1 MHKFCQLN
9 IRRPVLSSVF
19 SLLLIIFGLYTFFQL
34 STREL
39 PKDLQPPVV
48 EIRTNYSGASPSIIA
63 SEISEPIE
71 LAVGGAEG
79 IRSIDTLSEIGR
91 STIKIEFLTSMDID
105 DAANDIRER
114 VGRIVDNLPEDS
126 KTPEIRKASAGF
138 TTSMWLSVSSTTWD
152 SLEIGDYVKRNLV
165 DAFSSV
171 PGTGRIIVGGINEK
185 AVRVYLNPIYLSAND
200 IEISEV
206 ERAIK
211 RNNISIPAGT
221 IEANNVDL
229 TLDLGKAYKDLDSIK
244 QLPIKK
250 VKSKTITL
258 GDLGEIKYG
267 PVSEKTLFK
276 AQSRNS
282 INENTVGIGIY
293 ARTNESTVSL
303 SKNIRKKI
311 KDIKK
316 TLPDGL
322 SLSVS
327 FDRAVYIKEAIMMCY
342 QSIVLALILVVSI
355 IYLFLGNARA
365 MIVPAIT
372 LPVSLIGAALGLWIF
387 GLTINVFT
395 LLAVI
400 LSVAIV
406 TDDSVVMTE
415 SIYYRIEKGESPL
428 MAAVNGSKNVIFAI
442 LSTSIIILAT
452 FAPLLFI
459 SGISGTLFR
468 EMAITLSIT
477 IVISTFTA
485 LSIAPMLGSKL
496 LNKKNSKNKIVLKF
510 EKIFKSL
517 ENFYSETLDYWV
529 QRPKSII
536 WFMVFILIVSAALF
550 KITPKTLLEKNPDR
564 GVYLVFGKTDESS
577 SFEYTVN
584 KAEKVE
590 KRLLPLLQKDDAPYQ
605 RLIMRVPGF
614 GRSSQSYNSFIII
627 ALLDNWKDRKET
639 AQTIVRKAI
648 GKIVTV
654 PGTMAFPLTP
664 NSVRVSNY
672 QKPVVVTLTGPSYEK
687 LYKWQNLVMSDLRKN
702 VNLADIT
709 SDFTKNKPEVELVIN
724 EKKAKDLGLS
734 IESIGRSIETFFSGK
749 RVTTLNDS
757 GKEYPIILQADLN
770 NRRKTESLSKIFV
783 RSETTG
789 KLISLVNVVSFKE
802 KGSAKILSRYQRSK
816 SVTLTAR
823 LQNDYTL
830 SDALD
835 FIEKTINQKAPEAGV
850 YYKGKS
856 LDLKEASSE
865 LIVIFALALISA
877 YLVMAGTFNAWRQPL
892 VIMLT
897 VPLAALGG
905 LIFILLFDSTINI
918 FSQIAL
924 IVLIGIATKNSILIV
939 DWANQLRMA
948 GETVH
953 NSIIQSCKRRFR
965 PILMTS
971 ISTLIAMIPLIIGNP
986 FGPGAGEGIRLA
998 VGATVFGGMLIS
1010 TALTLFTTPVFY
1022 LLFCK
1027 NSKRIDDVD
1036 IKLKKEFNKL

>member
-1 MHKFCQLN
+1 MHNFCLLN

-19 SLLLIIFGLYTFFQL
+19 SLLLVVFGLYTFFQI

-48 EIRTNYSGASPSIIA
+48 EIRTNYTGASPSIIS

-79 IRSIDTLSEIGR
+79 IKSIDTLSEIGR
-91 STIKIEFLTSMDID
+91 STIKIEFFTDID
-105 DAANDIRER
+105 VDNAANDIRER
-114 VGRIVDNLPEDS
+114 VSRIIDNLPEES
-126 KTPEIRKASAGF
+126 KAPEIRKASAGF
-138 TTSMWLSVSSTTWD
+138 STSMWLSVSSTSWT
-152 SLEIGDYVKRNLV
+152 SLDIGDYVKRNLV
-165 DAFSSV
+165 DSFSSV

-185 AVRVYLNPIYLSAND
+185 AVRVYLNPIKLSAND
-200 IEISEV
+200 LEVKEV
-206 ERAIK
+206 EEAIRK
-211 RNNISIPAGT
+211 NNVSIPAGT

-229 TLDLGKAYKDLDSIK
+229 TLDLGKAYKNLNDIK
-244 QLPIKK
+244 KLPIKK
-250 VKSKTITL
+250 IKSKTITL
-258 GDLGEIKYG
+258 EDVGEIKYG

-276 AQSRNS
+276 AQSRQS

-293 ARTNESTVSL
+293 ARTNESTVTL
-303 SKNIRKKI
+303 SKNIRNKI
-311 KDIKK
+311 KEVRK
-316 TLPDGL
+316 TLPAGL
-322 SLSVS
+322 TLSVS

-342 QSIVLALILVVSI
+342 QSILLALALVVGI
-355 IYLFLGNARA
+355 IYLFLGNVRA

-372 LPVSLIGAALGLWIF
+372 LPVSLIGAALGLWVF
-387 GLTINVFT
+387 GLTINIFT

-415 SIYYRIEKGESPL
+415 SIYYRIEKGDSPL
-428 MAAVNGSKNVIFAI
+428 VAAAAGSKNVIFAI

-459 SGISGTLFR
+459 GGISGTLFR

-496 LNKKNSKNKIVLKF
+496 LSRKHVKSNLVLRF
-510 EKIFKSL
+510 ERLFKSF
-517 ENFYSETLDYWV
+517 ESFYSESLNYWI
-529 QRPKSII
+529 QRPKTII
-536 WFMVFILIVSAALF
+536 WFMIFVLVIASVLF

-584 KAEKVE
+584 KAEQVE
-590 KRLLPLLQKDDAPYQ
+590 TRLIPLLQKENEPYQ

-627 ALLDNWKDRKET
+627 ALLDNWKDRKES
-639 AQTIVRKAI
+639 AQKIVRKAI

-672 QKPVVVTLTGPSYEK
+672 QKPVVVTITGPSYEK
-687 LYKWQNLVMSDLRKN
+687 LYKWQNLIIEDLRKN
-702 VNLADIT
+702 KNLADIT
-709 SDFTKNKPEVELVIN
+709 SDYTKNKPEVELIID

-734 IESIGRSIETFFSGK
+734 IQSIGKSVETLFSGK
-749 RVTTLNDS
+749 TVTKLNES
-757 GKEYPIILQADLN
+757 GKEYPIILQADLKD
-770 NRRKTESLSKIFV
+770 RRRTESLSKIFV

-789 KLISLVNVVSFKE
+789 KLISLANVVRFEE
-802 KGSAKILSRYQRSK
+802 KGSAKLLSRYQRSK
-816 SVTLTAR
+816 SITLTAR
-823 LQNDYTL
+823 LVGGYTL
-830 SDALD
+830 NEALD
-835 FIEKTINQKAPEAGV
+835 FIEKTIDDKAPSAGI

-865 LIVIFALALISA
+865 LLVIFALAMVSA

-892 VIMLT
+892 VVMLT
-897 VPLAALGG
+897 VPLAAIGG

-924 IVLIGIATKNSILIV
+924 VVLIGIATKNSILIV
-939 DWANQLRMA
+939 DWANQLRVDGKSVQA
-948 GETVH
+948 AIVE
-953 NSIIQSCKRRFR
+953 SCKRRFR
-965 PILMTS
+965 PIIMTS
-971 ISTLIAMIPLIIGNP
+971 LSTLIAMMPLIIGNI
-986 FGPGAGEGIRLA
+986 GPGAGEGIRLA
-998 VGATVFGGMLIS
+998 VGCTIFGGMLIS
-1010 TALTLFTTPVFY
+1010 TFLTLFTTPVFY
-1022 LLFCK
+1022 LLLCK
-1027 NSKRIDDVD
+1027 NSKRMDDID
-1036 IKLKKEFNKL
+1036 LQLSKEFKK

>member
-1 MHKFCQLN
+1 MHNFCLLN

-19 SLLLIIFGLYTFFQL
+19 SLLLVVFGLYTFFQI

-48 EIRTNYSGASPSIIA
+48 EIRTNYTGASPSIIS

-79 IRSIDTLSEIGR
+79 IKSIDTLSEIGR
-91 STIKIEFLTSMDID
+91 STIKIEFFTDID
-105 DAANDIRER
+105 VDNAANDIRER
-114 VGRIVDNLPEDS
+114 VSRIIDNLPEES
-126 KTPEIRKASAGF
+126 KAPEIRKASAGF
-138 TTSMWLSVSSTTWD
+138 STSMWLSVSSTSWT
-152 SLEIGDYVKRNLV
+152 SLDIGDYVKRNLV
-165 DAFSSV
+165 DSFSSV

-185 AVRVYLNPIYLSAND
+185 AVRVYLNPIKLSAND
-200 IEISEV
+200 LEVKEV
-206 ERAIK
+206 EEAIRK
-211 RNNISIPAGT
+211 NNVSIPAGT

-229 TLDLGKAYKDLDSIK
+229 TLDLGKTYKNLNDIK
-244 QLPIKK
+244 KLPIKK
-250 VKSKTITL
+250 IKSKTITL
-258 GDLGEIKYG
+258 EDVGEIKYG

-276 AQSRNS
+276 AQSRQS

-293 ARTNESTVSL
+293 ARTNESTVTL
-303 SKNIRKKI
+303 SKNIRNKI
-311 KDIKK
+311 KEVRK
-316 TLPDGL
+316 TLPAGL
-322 SLSVS
+322 TLSVS

-342 QSIVLALILVVSI
+342 QSILLALALVVGI
-355 IYLFLGNARA
+355 IYLFLGNVRA

-372 LPVSLIGAALGLWIF
+372 LPVSLIGAALGLWVF
-387 GLTINVFT
+387 GLTINIFT

-415 SIYYRIEKGESPL
+415 SIYYRIEKGDSPL
-428 MAAVNGSKNVIFAI
+428 VAAAAGSKNVIFAI

-459 SGISGTLFR
+459 GGISGTLFR

-496 LNKKNSKNKIVLKF
+496 LSRKHVKSNLVLRF
-510 EKIFKSL
+510 ERLFKSF
-517 ENFYSETLDYWV
+517 ESFYSESLNYWI
-529 QRPKSII
+529 QRPKTII
-536 WFMVFILIVSAALF
+536 WFMIFVLVIASVLF

-584 KAEKVE
+584 KAEQVE
-590 KRLLPLLQKDDAPYQ
+590 TRLIPLLQKENEPYQ

-627 ALLDNWKDRKET
+627 ALLDNWKDRKES
-639 AQTIVRKAI
+639 AQKIVRKAI

-672 QKPVVVTLTGPSYEK
+672 QKPVVVTITGPSYEK
-687 LYKWQNLVMSDLRKN
+687 LYKWQNLIIEDLRKN
-702 VNLADIT
+702 KNLADIT
-709 SDFTKNKPEVELVIN
+709 SDYTKNKPEVELIID

-734 IESIGRSIETFFSGK
+734 IQSIGKSVETLFSGK
-749 RVTTLNDS
+749 TVTKLNES
-757 GKEYPIILQADLN
+757 GKEYPIILQADLKD
-770 NRRKTESLSKIFV
+770 RRRTESLSKIFV

-789 KLISLVNVVSFKE
+789 KLISLANVVHFEE
-802 KGSAKILSRYQRSK
+802 KGSAKLLSRYQRSK
-816 SVTLTAR
+816 SITLTAR
-823 LQNDYTL
+823 LVGGYTL
-830 SDALD
+830 NEALD
-835 FIEKTINQKAPEAGV
+835 FIEKTIDDKAPSAGI

-865 LIVIFALALISA
+865 LLVIFALAMVSA

-892 VIMLT
+892 VVMLT
-897 VPLAALGG
+897 VPLAAIGG

-924 IVLIGIATKNSILIV
+924 VVLIGIATKNSILIV
-939 DWANQLRMA
+939 DWANQLRVDGKSVQA
-948 GETVH
+948 AIVE
-953 NSIIQSCKRRFR
+953 SCKRRFR
-965 PILMTS
+965 PIIMTS
-971 ISTLIAMIPLIIGNP
+971 LSTLIAMIPLIIGNI
-986 FGPGAGEGIRLA
+986 GPGAGEGIRLA
-998 VGATVFGGMLIS
+998 VGCTIFGGMLIS
-1010 TALTLFTTPVFY
+1010 TFLTLFTTPVFY
-1022 LLFCK
+1022 LLLCK
-1027 NSKRIDDVD
+1027 NSKRMDDID
-1036 IKLKKEFNKL
+1036 LQLSKEFKK

>member
-1 MHKFCQLN
+1 MHNFCLLN

-19 SLLLIIFGLYTFFQL
+19 SLLLVVFGLYTFFQI

-48 EIRTNYSGASPSIIA
+48 EIRTNYTGASPSIIS

-79 IRSIDTLSEIGR
+79 IKSIDTLSEIGR
-91 STIKIEFLTSMDID
+91 STIKIEFFTDID
-105 DAANDIRER
+105 VDNAANDIRER
-114 VGRIVDNLPEDS
+114 VSRIIDNLPEES
-126 KTPEIRKASAGF
+126 KAPEIRKASAGF
-138 TTSMWLSVSSTTWD
+138 STSMWLSVSSTSWT
-152 SLEIGDYVKRNLV
+152 SLDIGDYVKRNLV
-165 DAFSSV
+165 DSFSSV

-185 AVRVYLNPIYLSAND
+185 AVRVYLNPIKLSAND
-200 IEISEV
+200 LEVKEV
-206 ERAIK
+206 EEAIRK
-211 RNNISIPAGT
+211 NNVSIPAGT

-229 TLDLGKAYKDLDSIK
+229 TLDLGKTYKNLNDIK
-244 QLPIKK
+244 KLPIKK
-250 VKSKTITL
+250 IKSKTITL
-258 GDLGEIKYG
+258 EDVGEIKYG

-276 AQSRNS
+276 AQSRQS

-293 ARTNESTVSL
+293 ARTNESTVTL
-303 SKNIRKKI
+303 SKNIRNKI
-311 KDIKK
+311 KEVRK
-316 TLPDGL
+316 TLPAGL
-322 SLSVS
+322 TLSVS

-342 QSIVLALILVVSI
+342 QSILLALALVVGI
-355 IYLFLGNARA
+355 IYLFLGNVRA

-372 LPVSLIGAALGLWIF
+372 LPVSLIGAALGLWVF
-387 GLTINVFT
+387 GLTINIFT

-415 SIYYRIEKGESPL
+415 SIYYRIEKGDSPL
-428 MAAVNGSKNVIFAI
+428 VAAAAGSKNVIFAI

-459 SGISGTLFR
+459 GGISGTLFR

-496 LNKKNSKNKIVLKF
+496 LSRKHVKSNLVLRF
-510 EKIFKSL
+510 ERLFKSF
-517 ENFYSETLDYWV
+517 ESFYSESLNYWI
-529 QRPKSII
+529 QRPKTII
-536 WFMVFILIVSAALF
+536 WFMIFVLVIASVLF

-584 KAEKVE
+584 KAEQVE
-590 KRLLPLLQKDDAPYQ
+590 TRLIPLLQKENEPYQ

-627 ALLDNWKDRKET
+627 ALLDNWKDRKES
-639 AQTIVRKAI
+639 AQKIVRKAI

-672 QKPVVVTLTGPSYEK
+672 QKPVVVTITGPSYEK
-687 LYKWQNLVMSDLRKN
+687 LYKWQNLIIEDLRKN
-702 VNLADIT
+702 KNLADIT
-709 SDFTKNKPEVELVIN
+709 SDYTKNKPEVELIID

-734 IESIGRSIETFFSGK
+734 IQSIGKSVETLFSGK
-749 RVTTLNDS
+749 TVTKLNES
-757 GKEYPIILQADLN
+757 GKEYPIILQADLKD
-770 NRRKTESLSKIFV
+770 RRRTESLSKIFV

-789 KLISLVNVVSFKE
+789 KLISLANVVRFEE
-802 KGSAKILSRYQRSK
+802 KGSAKLLSRYQRSK
-816 SVTLTAR
+816 SITLTAR
-823 LQNDYTL
+823 LVGGYTL
-830 SDALD
+830 NEALD
-835 FIEKTINQKAPEAGV
+835 FIEKTIDDKAPSAGI

-865 LIVIFALALISA
+865 LLVIFALAMVSA

-892 VIMLT
+892 VVMLT
-897 VPLAALGG
+897 VPLAAIGG

-924 IVLIGIATKNSILIV
+924 VVLIGIATKNSILIV
-939 DWANQLRMA
+939 DWANQLRVDGKSVQA
-948 GETVH
+948 AIVE
-953 NSIIQSCKRRFR
+953 SCKRRFR
-965 PILMTS
+965 PIIMTS
-971 ISTLIAMIPLIIGNP
+971 LSTLIAMMPLIIGNI
-986 FGPGAGEGIRLA
+986 GPGAGEGIRLA
-998 VGATVFGGMLIS
+998 VGCTIFGGMLIS
-1010 TALTLFTTPVFY
+1010 TFLTLFTTPVFY
-1022 LLFCK
+1022 LLLCK
-1027 NSKRIDDVD
+1027 NSKRMDDID
-1036 IKLKKEFNKL
+1036 LQLSKEFKK

>member
-1 MHKFCQLN
+1 MHNFCLLN

-19 SLLLIIFGLYTFFQL
+19 SLLLVVFGLYTFFQI

-48 EIRTNYSGASPSIIA
+48 EIRTNYTGASPSIIS

-79 IRSIDTLSEIGR
+79 IKSIDTLSEIGR
-91 STIKIEFLTSMDID
+91 STIKIEFFTNID
-105 DAANDIRER
+105 VDNAANDIRER
-114 VGRIVDNLPEDS
+114 VSRIIDNLPEES
-126 KTPEIRKASAGF
+126 KAPEIRKASAGF
-138 TTSMWLSVSSTTWD
+138 STSMWLSVSSTSWT
-152 SLEIGDYVKRNLV
+152 SLDIGDYVKRNLV
-165 DAFSSV
+165 DSFSSV

-185 AVRVYLNPIYLSAND
+185 AVRVYLNPIKLSAND
-200 IEISEV
+200 LEVKEV
-206 ERAIK
+206 EEAIRK
-211 RNNISIPAGT
+211 NNVSIPAGT

-229 TLDLGKAYKDLDSIK
+229 TLDLGKAYKNLNDIK
-244 QLPIKK
+244 KLPIKK
-250 VKSKTITL
+250 IKSKTITL
-258 GDLGEIKYG
+258 EDVGEIKYG

-276 AQSRNS
+276 AQSRQS

-293 ARTNESTVSL
+293 ARTNESTVTL
-303 SKNIRKKI
+303 SKNIRNKI
-311 KDIKK
+311 KEVRK
-316 TLPDGL
+316 TLPAGL
-322 SLSVS
+322 TLSVS

-342 QSIVLALILVVSI
+342 QSILLALALVVGI
-355 IYLFLGNARA
+355 IYLFLGNVRA

-372 LPVSLIGAALGLWIF
+372 LPVSLIGAALGLWVF
-387 GLTINVFT
+387 GLTINIFT

-415 SIYYRIEKGESPL
+415 SIYYRIEKGDSPL
-428 MAAVNGSKNVIFAI
+428 VAAAAGSKNVIFAI

-459 SGISGTLFR
+459 GGISGTLFR

-477 IVISTFTA
+477 IIISTFTA

-496 LNKKNSKNKIVLKF
+496 LSRKHVKSNLVLRF
-510 EKIFKSL
+510 ERLFKSF
-517 ENFYSETLDYWV
+517 ESFYSESLNYWI
-529 QRPKSII
+529 QRPKTII
-536 WFMVFILIVSAALF
+536 WFMIFVLVIASVLF

-584 KAEKVE
+584 KAEQVE
-590 KRLLPLLQKDDAPYQ
+590 TRLIPLLQKENEPYQ

-627 ALLDNWKDRKET
+627 ALLDNWKDRKES
-639 AQTIVRKAI
+639 AQKIVRKAI

-672 QKPVVVTLTGPSYEK
+672 QKPVVVTITGPSYEK
-687 LYKWQNLVMSDLRKN
+687 LYKWQNLIIEDLRKN
-702 VNLADIT
+702 KNLADIT
-709 SDFTKNKPEVELVIN
+709 SDYTKNKPEVELIID

-734 IESIGRSIETFFSGK
+734 IQSIGKSIETLFSGK
-749 RVTTLNDS
+749 TVTKLNES
-757 GKEYPIILQADLN
+757 GKEYPIILQADLKD
-770 NRRKTESLSKIFV
+770 RRRTESLSKIFV

-789 KLISLVNVVSFKE
+789 KLISLANVVRFEE
-802 KGSAKILSRYQRSK
+802 KGSAKLLSRYQRSK
-816 SVTLTAR
+816 SITLTAR
-823 LQNDYTL
+823 LVGGYTL
-830 SDALD
+830 NEALD
-835 FIEKTINQKAPEAGV
+835 FIEKTIDDKAPSAGI

-865 LIVIFALALISA
+865 LLVIFALAMVSA

-892 VIMLT
+892 VVMLT
-897 VPLAALGG
+897 VPLAAIGG

-924 IVLIGIATKNSILIV
+924 VVLIGIATKNSILIV
-939 DWANQLRMA
+939 DWANQLRVDGKSVQA
-948 GETVH
+948 AIVE
-953 NSIIQSCKRRFR
+953 SCKRRFR
-965 PILMTS
+965 PIIMTS
-971 ISTLIAMIPLIIGNP
+971 LSTLIAMMPLIIGNI
-986 FGPGAGEGIRLA
+986 GPGAGEGIRLA
-998 VGATVFGGMLIS
+998 VGCTIFGGMLIS
-1010 TALTLFTTPVFY
+1010 TFLTLFTTPVFY
-1022 LLFCK
+1022 LLLCK
-1027 NSKRIDDVD
+1027 NSKRMDDID
-1036 IKLKKEFNKL
+1036 LQLSKEFKK

>member
-1 MHKFCQLN
+1 MHNFCLLN
-9 IRRPVLSSVF
+9 IKRPVLSSVF
-19 SLLLIIFGLYTFFQL
+19 SLLLVVFGLYTFFEI

-39 PKDLQPPVV
+39 PKNLQPPEVV
-48 EIRTNYSGASPSIIA
+48 ISTKYTGASPSIIA

-79 IRSIDTLSEIGR
+79 IRSIDTISEVGR
-91 STIKIEFLTSMDID
+91 STIKIEFFTSIDID

-114 VGRIVDNLPEDS
+114 IARIIDNLPEDS
-126 KTPEIRKASAGF
+126 KAPEVRKASAGF
-138 TTSMWLSVSSTTWD
+138 STSMWLSVSSTSWT
-152 SLEIGDYVKRNLV
+152 SLDIGDYVKRNLV
-165 DAFSSV
+165 DSFSSV

-185 AVRVYLNPIYLSAND
+185 AVRVYLNPIKLSAND
-200 IEISEV
+200 LEVKEV
-206 ERAIK
+206 EEAIRK
-211 RNNISIPAGT
+211 NNVSIPAGT

-229 TLDLGKAYKDLDSIK
+229 TLDLGKTYKNLNDIK
-244 QLPIKK
+244 KLPIKK
-250 VKSKTITL
+250 IKSKTITL
-258 GDLGEIKYG
+258 EDVGEIKYG

-276 AQSRNS
+276 AQSRQS

-293 ARTNESTVSL
+293 ARTNESTVTL
-303 SKNIRKKI
+303 SKNIRNKI
-311 KDIKK
+311 KEVRK
-316 TLPDGL
+316 TLPAGL
-322 SLSVS
+322 TLSVS

-342 QSIVLALILVVSI
+342 QSILLALALVVGI
-355 IYLFLGNARA
+355 IYLFLGNVRA

-372 LPVSLIGAALGLWIF
+372 LPVSLIGAALGLWVF
-387 GLTINVFT
+387 GLTINIFT

-415 SIYYRIEKGESPL
+415 SIYYRIEKGDSPL
-428 MAAVNGSKNVIFAI
+428 VAAAAGSKNVIFAI

-459 SGISGTLFR
+459 GGISGTLFR

-496 LNKKNSKNKIVLKF
+496 LSRKHVKSNLVLRF
-510 EKIFKSL
+510 ERLFKSF
-517 ENFYSETLDYWV
+517 ESFYSESLNYWI
-529 QRPKSII
+529 QRPKTII
-536 WFMVFILIVSAALF
+536 WFMIFVLVIASVLF

-584 KAEKVE
+584 KAEQVE
-590 KRLLPLLQKDDAPYQ
+590 TRLIPLLQKENEPYQ

-627 ALLDNWKDRKET
+627 ALLDNWKDRKES
-639 AQTIVRKAI
+639 AQKIVRKAI

-672 QKPVVVTLTGPSYEK
+672 QKPVVVTITGPSYEK
-687 LYKWQNLVMSDLRKN
+687 LYKWQNLIIEDLRKN
-702 VNLADIT
+702 KNLADIT
-709 SDFTKNKPEVELVIN
+709 SDYTKNKPEVELIID

-734 IESIGRSIETFFSGK
+734 IQSIGKSVETLFSGK
-749 RVTTLNDS
+749 TVTKLNES
-757 GKEYPIILQADLN
+757 GKEYPIILQADLKD
-770 NRRKTESLSKIFV
+770 RRRTESLSKIFV

-789 KLISLVNVVSFKE
+789 KLISLANVVRFEE
-802 KGSAKILSRYQRSK
+802 KGSAKLLSRYQRSK
-816 SVTLTAR
+816 SITLTAR
-823 LQNDYTL
+823 LVGGYTL
-830 SDALD
+830 NEALD
-835 FIEKTINQKAPEAGV
+835 FIEKTIDDKAPSAGI

-865 LIVIFALALISA
+865 LLVIFALAMVSA

-892 VIMLT
+892 VVMLT
-897 VPLAALGG
+897 VPLAAIGG

-924 IVLIGIATKNSILIV
+924 VVLIGIATKNSILIV
-939 DWANQLRMA
+939 DWANQLRVDGKSVQA
-948 GETVH
+948 AIVE
-953 NSIIQSCKRRFR
+953 SCKRRFR
-965 PILMTS
+965 PIIMTS
-971 ISTLIAMIPLIIGNP
+971 LSTLIAMIPLIIGNI
-986 FGPGAGEGIRLA
+986 GPGAGEGIRLA
-998 VGATVFGGMLIS
+998 VGCTIFGGMLIS
-1010 TALTLFTTPVFY
+1010 TFLTLFTTPVFY
-1022 LLFCK
+1022 LLLCK
-1027 NSKRIDDVD
+1027 NSKRMDDID
-1036 IKLKKEFNKL
+1036 LQLSKEFKK

>member
-1 MHKFCQLN
+1 MHNFCLLN

-19 SLLLIIFGLYTFFQL
+19 SLLLVVFGLYTFFQI

-48 EIRTNYSGASPSIIA
+48 EIRTNYTGASPSIIS

-79 IRSIDTLSEIGR
+79 IKSIDTLSEIGR
-91 STIKIEFLTSMDID
+91 STIKIEFFTDID
-105 DAANDIRER
+105 VDNAANDIRER
-114 VGRIVDNLPEDS
+114 VSRIIDNLPEES
-126 KTPEIRKASAGF
+126 KAPEIRKASAGF
-138 TTSMWLSVSSTTWD
+138 STSMWLSVSSTSWT
-152 SLEIGDYVKRNLV
+152 SLDIGDYVKRNLV
-165 DAFSSV
+165 DSFSSV
-171 PGTGRIIVGGINEK
+171 PGTGRIIVGGISEK
-185 AVRVYLNPIYLSAND
+185 AVRVYLNPIKLSAND
-200 IEISEV
+200 LEVKEV
-206 ERAIK
+206 EEAIRK
-211 RNNISIPAGT
+211 NNVSIPAGT

-229 TLDLGKAYKDLDSIK
+229 TLDLGKAYKNLNDIK
-244 QLPIKK
+244 KLPIKK
-250 VKSKTITL
+250 IKSKTITL
-258 GDLGEIKYG
+258 EDIGEIKYG

-276 AQSRNS
+276 AQSRQS

-293 ARTNESTVSL
+293 ARTNESTVTL
-303 SKNIRKKI
+303 SKNIRNKI
-311 KDIKK
+311 KEVRK
-316 TLPDGL
+316 TLPAGL
-322 SLSVS
+322 TLSVS

-342 QSIVLALILVVSI
+342 QSILLALALVVGI
-355 IYLFLGNARA
+355 IYLFLGNVRA

-372 LPVSLIGAALGLWIF
+372 LPVSLIGAALGLWVF
-387 GLTINVFT
+387 GLTINIFT

-415 SIYYRIEKGESPL
+415 SIYYRIEKGDSPL
-428 MAAVNGSKNVIFAI
+428 VAAATGSKNVIFAI

-459 SGISGTLFR
+459 GGISGTLFR

-496 LNKKNSKNKIVLKF
+496 LSRKHVKSNLVLRF
-510 EKIFKSL
+510 ERLFKSF
-517 ENFYSETLDYWV
+517 ESFYSESLNYWI
-529 QRPKSII
+529 QRPKTII
-536 WFMVFILIVSAALF
+536 WFMIFVLVIASVLF

-584 KAEKVE
+584 KAEQVE
-590 KRLLPLLQKDDAPYQ
+590 TRLIPLLQKENEPYQ

-627 ALLDNWKDRKET
+627 ALLDNWKDRKES
-639 AQTIVRKAI
+639 AQKIVRKAI

-672 QKPVVVTLTGPSYEK
+672 QKPVVVTITGPSYEK
-687 LYKWQNLVMSDLRKN
+687 LYKWQNLVMEDLRKN
-702 VNLADIT
+702 KNLADIT
-709 SDFTKNKPEVELVIN
+709 SDYTKNKPEVELIID

-734 IESIGRSIETFFSGK
+734 IQSIGKSVETLFSGK
-749 RVTTLNDS
+749 TVTKLNES
-757 GKEYPIILQADLN
+757 GKEYPIILQADLKD
-770 NRRKTESLSKIFV
+770 RRRTESLSKIFV

-789 KLISLVNVVSFKE
+789 KLVSLANVLRFEE
-802 KGSAKILSRYQRSK
+802 KGSAKLLSRYQRSK
-816 SVTLTAR
+816 SITLTAR
-823 LQNDYTL
+823 LVGGYTL
-830 SDALD
+830 NEALD
-835 FIEKTINQKAPEAGV
+835 FIEKTIDDKAPSAGI

-865 LIVIFALALISA
+865 LLVIFALAMVSA

-892 VIMLT
+892 VVMLT
-897 VPLAALGG
+897 VPLAAIGG
-905 LIFILLFDSTINI
+905 LIFILLFNSTINI

-924 IVLIGIATKNSILIV
+924 VVLIGIATKNSILIV
-939 DWANQLRMA
+939 DWANQLRVDGKSVQVA
-948 GETVH
+948 IVE
-953 NSIIQSCKRRFR
+953 SCKRRFR
-965 PILMTS
+965 PIIMTS
-971 ISTLIAMIPLIIGNP
+971 LSTLIAMMPLIIGNI
-986 FGPGAGEGIRLA
+986 GPGAGEGIRLA
-998 VGATVFGGMLIS
+998 VGCTIFGGMLIS
-1010 TALTLFTTPVFY
+1010 TFLTLFTTPVFY
-1022 LLFCK
+1022 LLLCK
-1027 NSKRIDDVD
+1027 NSKRMDDID
-1036 IKLKKEFNKL
+1036 LQLSREFKK

>member
-1 MHKFCQLN
+1 MHNFCLLN

-19 SLLLIIFGLYTFFQL
+19 SLLLVVFGLYTFFQI

-48 EIRTNYSGASPSIIA
+48 EIRTNYTGASPSIIS

-79 IRSIDTLSEIGR
+79 IKSIDTLSEIGR
-91 STIKIEFLTSMDID
+91 STIKIEFFTNID
-105 DAANDIRER
+105 VDNAANDIRER
-114 VGRIVDNLPEDS
+114 VSRIIDNLPEES
-126 KTPEIRKASAGF
+126 KAPEIRKASAGF
-138 TTSMWLSVSSTTWD
+138 STSMWLSVSSTSWT
-152 SLEIGDYVKRNLV
+152 SLDIGDYVKRNLV
-165 DAFSSV
+165 DSFSSV

-185 AVRVYLNPIYLSAND
+185 AVRVYLNPIKLSAND
-200 IEISEV
+200 LEVKEV
-206 ERAIK
+206 EEAIRK
-211 RNNISIPAGT
+211 NNVSIPAGT

-229 TLDLGKAYKDLDSIK
+229 TLDLGKAYKNLNDIK
-244 QLPIKK
+244 KLPIKK
-250 VKSKTITL
+250 IKSKTITL
-258 GDLGEIKYG
+258 EDVGEIKYG

-276 AQSRNS
+276 AQSRQS

-293 ARTNESTVSL
+293 ARTNESTVTL
-303 SKNIRKKI
+303 SKNIRNKI
-311 KDIKK
+311 KEVRK
-316 TLPDGL
+316 TLPAGL
-322 SLSVS
+322 TLSVS

-342 QSIVLALILVVSI
+342 QSILLALALVVGI
-355 IYLFLGNARA
+355 IYLFLGNVRA

-372 LPVSLIGAALGLWIF
+372 LPVSLIGAALGLWVF
-387 GLTINVFT
+387 GLTINIFT

-415 SIYYRIEKGESPL
+415 SIYYRIEKGDSPL
-428 MAAVNGSKNVIFAI
+428 VAAAAGSKNVIFAI

-459 SGISGTLFR
+459 GGISGTLFR

-496 LNKKNSKNKIVLKF
+496 LSRKHVKSNLVLRF
-510 EKIFKSL
+510 ERLFKSF
-517 ENFYSETLDYWV
+517 ESFYSESLNYWI
-529 QRPKSII
+529 QRPKTII
-536 WFMVFILIVSAALF
+536 WFMIFVLVIASVLF

-584 KAEKVE
+584 KAEQVE
-590 KRLLPLLQKDDAPYQ
+590 TRLIPLLQKENEPYQ

-627 ALLDNWKDRKET
+627 ALLDNWKDRKES
-639 AQTIVRKAI
+639 AQKIVRKAI

-672 QKPVVVTLTGPSYEK
+672 QKPVVVTITGPSYEK
-687 LYKWQNLVMSDLRKN
+687 LYKWQNLIIEDLRKN
-702 VNLADIT
+702 KNLADIT
-709 SDFTKNKPEVELVIN
+709 SDYTKNKPEVELIID

-734 IESIGRSIETFFSGK
+734 IQSIGKSIETLFSGK
-749 RVTTLNDS
+749 TVTKLNES
-757 GKEYPIILQADLN
+757 GKEYPIILQADLKD
-770 NRRKTESLSKIFV
+770 RRRTESLSKIFV

-789 KLISLVNVVSFKE
+789 KLISLANVVRFEE
-802 KGSAKILSRYQRSK
+802 KGSAKLLSRYQRSK
-816 SVTLTAR
+816 SITLTAR
-823 LQNDYTL
+823 LVGGYTL
-830 SDALD
+830 NEALD
-835 FIEKTINQKAPEAGV
+835 FIEKTIDDKAPSAGI

-865 LIVIFALALISA
+865 LLVIFALAMVSA

-892 VIMLT
+892 VVMLT
-897 VPLAALGG
+897 VPLAAIGG
-905 LIFILLFDSTINI
+905 LIFILLFVDILAKSTDLLITSIILIFLNI
-918 FSQIAL
+918 GLGILAKFENSLTKLSISLICLL
-924 IVLIGIATKNSILIV
+924 IV
-939 DWANQLRMA
+939 
-948 GETVH
+948 
-953 NSIIQSCKRRFR
+953 
-965 PILMTS
+965 
-971 ISTLIAMIPLIIGNP
+971 
-986 FGPGAGEGIRLA
+986 
-998 VGATVFGGMLIS
+998 
-1010 TALTLFTTPVFY
+1010 
-1022 LLFCK
+1022 
-1027 NSKRIDDVD
+1027 SKY
-1036 IKLKKEFNKL
+1036 F

>member
-1 MHKFCQLN
+1 MHNFCLLN

-19 SLLLIIFGLYTFFQL
+19 SLLLVVFGLYTFFQI

-48 EIRTNYSGASPSIIA
+48 EIRTNYTGASPSIIS

-79 IRSIDTLSEIGR
+79 IKSIDTLSEIGR
-91 STIKIEFLTSMDID
+91 STIKIEFFTDID
-105 DAANDIRER
+105 VDNAANDIRER
-114 VGRIVDNLPEDS
+114 VSRIIDNLPEES
-126 KTPEIRKASAGF
+126 KAPEIRKASAGF
-138 TTSMWLSVSSTTWD
+138 STSMWLSVSSTSWT
-152 SLEIGDYVKRNLV
+152 SLDIGDYVKRNLV
-165 DAFSSV
+165 DSFSSV

-185 AVRVYLNPIYLSAND
+185 AVRVYLNPIKLSAND
-200 IEISEV
+200 LEVKEV
-206 ERAIK
+206 EEAIRK
-211 RNNISIPAGT
+211 NNVSIPAGT

-229 TLDLGKAYKDLDSIK
+229 TLDLGKTYKNLNDIK
-244 QLPIKK
+244 KLPIKK
-250 VKSKTITL
+250 IKSKTITL
-258 GDLGEIKYG
+258 EDVGEIKYG

-276 AQSRNS
+276 AQSRQS

-293 ARTNESTVSL
+293 ARTNESTVTL
-303 SKNIRKKI
+303 SKNIRNKI
-311 KDIKK
+311 KEVRK
-316 TLPDGL
+316 TLPAGL
-322 SLSVS
+322 TLSVS

-342 QSIVLALILVVSI
+342 QSILLALALVVGI
-355 IYLFLGNARA
+355 IYLFLGNVRA

-372 LPVSLIGAALGLWIF
+372 LPVSLIGAALGLWVF
-387 GLTINVFT
+387 GLTINIFT

-415 SIYYRIEKGESPL
+415 SIYYRIEKGDSPL
-428 MAAVNGSKNVIFAI
+428 VAAAAGSKNVIFAI

-459 SGISGTLFR
+459 GGISGTLFR

-496 LNKKNSKNKIVLKF
+496 LSRKHVKSNLVLRF
-510 EKIFKSL
+510 ERLFKSF
-517 ENFYSETLDYWV
+517 ESFYSESLNYWI
-529 QRPKSII
+529 QRPKTII
-536 WFMVFILIVSAALF
+536 WFMIFVLVIASVLF

-584 KAEKVE
+584 KAEQVE
-590 KRLLPLLQKDDAPYQ
+590 TRLIPLLQKENEPYQ

-627 ALLDNWKDRKET
+627 ALLDNWKDRKES
-639 AQTIVRKAI
+639 AQKIVRKAI

-672 QKPVVVTLTGPSYEK
+672 QKPVVVTITGPSYEK
-687 LYKWQNLVMSDLRKN
+687 LYKWQNLIIEDLRKN
-702 VNLADIT
+702 KNLADIT
-709 SDFTKNKPEVELVIN
+709 SDYTKNKPEVELIID

-734 IESIGRSIETFFSGK
+734 IQSIGKSVETLFSGK
-749 RVTTLNDS
+749 TVTKLNES
-757 GKEYPIILQADLN
+757 GKEYPIILQADLKD
-770 NRRKTESLSKIFV
+770 RRRTESLSKIFV

-789 KLISLVNVVSFKE
+789 KLISLANVVRFEE
-802 KGSAKILSRYQRSK
+802 KGSAKLLSRYQRSK
-816 SVTLTAR
+816 SITLTAR
-823 LQNDYTL
+823 LVGGYTL
-830 SDALD
+830 NEALD
-835 FIEKTINQKAPEAGV
+835 FIEKTIDDKAPSAGI

-865 LIVIFALALISA
+865 LLVIFALAMVSA

-892 VIMLT
+892 VVMLT
-897 VPLAALGG
+897 VPLAAIGG

-924 IVLIGIATKNSILIV
+924 VVLIGIATKNSILIV
-939 DWANQLRMA
+939 DWANQLRVDGKSVQA
-948 GETVH
+948 AIVE
-953 NSIIQSCKRRFR
+953 SCKRRFR
-965 PILMTS
+965 PIIMTS
-971 ISTLIAMIPLIIGNP
+971 LSTLIAMIPLIIGNI
-986 FGPGAGEGIRLA
+986 GPGAGEGIRLA
-998 VGATVFGGMLIS
+998 VGCTIFGGMLIS
-1010 TALTLFTTPVFY
+1010 TFLTLFTTPVFY
-1022 LLFCK
+1022 LLLCK
-1027 NSKRIDDVD
+1027 NSKRMDDID
-1036 IKLKKEFNKL
+1036 LQLSKEFKK